1 MPNIP
6 NLLDLSGK
14 TALVTGASGG
24 LGKHFASTLARHG
37 AHVVLAARRADKLA
51 DAVAEIE
58 QAGGKA
64 LAVDMDVT
72 SRESVIAALEKV
84 ARQIGP
90 LDILV
95 NNAGVSGTKRPL
107 DYTDE
112 DWDWVVGT
120 NLKGAW
126 VVAQEVARA
135 MVTQKRT
142 GSIINI
148 TSILGSR
155 VTHLLGP
162 YVAAKAGLKNLSQ
175 ALALEFARYDV
186 RVNSIAPGY
195 YITEINRD
203 ELEGEGGEKLR
214 KRIPTRRFGEYQ
226 DLDGALLLL
235 ASDASRHM
243 TGSEIVVDGGHLVS
257 AL

>member
-155 VTHLLGP
+155 
-162 YVAAKAGLKNLSQ
+162 AGLKNLSQ

>member
-24 LGKHFASTLARHG
+24 LGKHF
-37 AHVVLAARRADKLA
+37 
-51 DAVAEIE
+51 
-58 QAGGKA
+58 GKA

-126 VVAQEVARA
+126 VAAQWSRRSAPA
-135 MVTQKRT
+135 AS
-142 GSIINI
+142 SI
-148 TSILGSR
+148 SP
-155 VTHLLGP
+155 P
-162 YVAAKAGLKNLSQ
+162 Y
-175 ALALEFARYDV
+175 
-186 RVNSIAPGY
+186 
-195 YITEINRD
+195 
-203 ELEGEGGEKLR
+203 
-214 KRIPTRRFGEYQ
+214 
-226 DLDGALLLL
+226 
-235 ASDASRHM
+235 
-243 TGSEIVVDGGHLVS
+243 
-257 AL
+257 

>member
-1 MPNIP
+1 MSNIP

-24 LGKHFASTLARHG
+24 LGKHFATTLARHG

-64 LAVDMDVT
+64 MAVDMDVT
-72 SRESVIAALEKV
+72 SRESVVAALDKI
-84 ARQIGP
+84 AGQIGP

-126 VVAQEVARA
+126 VVAQEVARG

-195 YITEINRD
+195 YVTEINRE

-214 KRIPTRRFGEYQ
+214 MRIPTRRFGEYR

-235 ASDASRHM
+235 ASDASKHM

>member
-24 LGKHFASTLARHG
+24 LGKHFAATLARHG

-51 DAVAEIE
+51 DAVSEIE

-72 SRESVIAALEKV
+72 SRESVIAALENV
-84 ARQIGP
+84 ASQIGP

-214 KRIPTRRFGEYQ
+214 KRIPTRRFGEYR